1 MTWFDKKHTDK
12 EIITFRDYAFPSMC
26 GGGHGV
32 AQNKK
37 WFENF
42 DDSLESYVQNKEEEK
57 NA

>member
-32 AQNKK
+32 EQNKK

-42 DDSLESYVQNKEEEK
+42 DDSLESYV
-57 NA
+57 